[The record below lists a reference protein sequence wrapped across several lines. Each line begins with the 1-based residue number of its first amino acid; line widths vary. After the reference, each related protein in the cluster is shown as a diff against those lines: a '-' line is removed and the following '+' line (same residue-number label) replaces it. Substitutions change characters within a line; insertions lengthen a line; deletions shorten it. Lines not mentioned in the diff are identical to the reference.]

1 MGFNYLDIACE
12 GVKNLRPYE
21 PGKST
26 EDIERELGLTGV
38 VKLASNESPLGPSPK
53 AADACREMAN
63 GTHLYPDNDSHTLK
77 AELSRKHAIPE
88 TSLVI
93 GNGSTQLIELIA
105 NVFLDKDSEAIY
117 SEYAFIYYAISVT
130 ARGAK
135 GVMTPAK
142 DWGHDLEAM
151 AAAITDKT
159 KVIFLA
165 NPNNPTGTWFEQSH
179 LNDFMQKVPEQVLV
193 VLDEAY
199 IDYQAAENLPD
210 SIVLRNQYENLI
222 ITRTFSK
229 AYGLGGLRLGYAIAP
244 EQIANILNRY
254 RAPFSI
260 NALAEKAAVASL
272 HDSEHLQT
280 SCQVNQEGMQ
290 QITQGL
296 KNLAV
301 DYIPSAGN
309 FVTIRSPMDC
319 QQAYSEL
326 LMQGVIVRP
335 LTPYGMSHHLRCTI
349 GTTEQNEKLL
359 HAIKKVFQ

>member
-26 EDIERELGLTGV
+26 QDIEREFGLTDV
-38 VKLASNESPLGPSPK
+38 IKLASNENPLGPSPK
-53 AADACREMAN
+53 AIEACCESADDTN
-63 GTHLYPDNDSHTLK
+63 LYPDNDSHALK
-77 AELSRKHAIPE
+77 AALSKKHAITE
-88 TSLVI
+88 ANLVI

-105 NVFLDKDSEAIY
+105 NVFLDRDSEAIY

-135 GVMTPAK
+135 GVMTPSK
-142 DWGHDLEAM
+142 DWGHDLEAI
-151 AAAITDKT
+151 ASAITDKT

-165 NPNNPTGTWFEQSH
+165 NPNNPTGTWFKQEH
-179 LNDFMQKVPEQVLV
+179 LIDFIQKVPERVLV

-199 IDYQAAENLPD
+199 IDYQTVEDLPD
-210 SIVLRNQYENLI
+210 SIALQDQYENLI

-229 AYGLGGLRLGYAIAP
+229 AYGLGGLRLGYAIAS

-272 HDSEHLQT
+272 HDINHLQT
-280 SCQVNQEGMQ
+280 SCQVNQKGMKQ
-290 QITQGL
+290 VTQGL
-296 KNLAV
+296 KSLEV

-309 FVTIRSPMDC
+309 FVAIQLPMDC

-326 LMQGVIVRP
+326 LKQGVIVRP
-335 LTPYGMSHHLRCTI
+335 LKPYGMSQHLRCTI
-349 GTTEQNEKLL
+349 GKKEQNKKLL
-359 HAIKKVFQ
+359 QAIESILQ